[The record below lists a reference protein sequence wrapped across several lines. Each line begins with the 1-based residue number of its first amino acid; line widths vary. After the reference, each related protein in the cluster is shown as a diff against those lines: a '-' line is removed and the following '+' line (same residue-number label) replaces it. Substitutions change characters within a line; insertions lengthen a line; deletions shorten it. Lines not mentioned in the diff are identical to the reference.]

1 MSRDDPESTRS
12 AKQGGG
18 DAAPGGGGSDAGRDG
33 GGARTKAAV
42 PSTPKAGAKAKASP
56 KAKAKGGPA
65 RPSTARRVETFFA
78 KDLWSRELASLPTFR
93 RIVYGFARVA
103 QLTVTN
109 FVKDRCSW
117 RASALTYITVL
128 SLVPLLAL
136 AFSVAKGMGA
146 YETLR
151 TRTIDPFL
159 ESTFGGEVAVADPG
173 ASDGDAATEGDPGDG
188 DQGSAADGG
197 RDAEAGSEAS
207 GDGGGAAPGTGEP
220 PGSAAAEGAVDAT
233 ASDGSQDPGP
243 AGDDP
248 GTEAEPE
255 TTEELGEEL
264 GEVLSNDDGAAGAA
278 AQDTEGGAQVR
289 EALEMVL
296 EFVENTNVSSLG
308 ALGFLLVIF
317 TVIKLLGAIE
327 VSFNDIWGVFRARS
341 LPRKIADYFST
352 VVLVP
357 VLLVTG
363 TGLLRVA
370 RSERFESVVGLGGDD
385 NLLAEFGS
393 FAVVWLAFAFAY
405 ILMPNTRIR
414 ITSALVGGVVGGTMW
429 QLFQWAHV
437 ELQVGVANY
446 NAIYS
451 TFAAL
456 PIFLFWVQSSWMTVL
471 LGAEAAAAHQN
482 QARHGQLVRSRD
494 YDLAQKEVVALR
506 LMTRLTRGFLAGRG
520 SRPSSQLADDLG
532 CPDRVLEEVAVGLE
546 QAGLVATVERAE
558 TGEEML
564 ILAVD
569 PETVRIQDV
578 LDALKGPSRAE
589 PAPAGEPGTEDAA
602 VDRAFEH
609 FRAERDA
616 VRGNRTLRDLAQGE
630 TIA

>member
-1 MSRDDPESTRS
+1 MLYRRTLFPLAALPAGSDGAPRAD
-12 AKQGGG
+12 AGGPS
-18 DAAPGGGGSDAGRDG
+18 DGGSDAGRDG
-33 GGARTKAAV
+33 APTAGS
-42 PSTPKAGAKAKASP
+42 PSDPPAGAKARSS
-56 KAKAKGGPA
+56 AKAGAA
-65 RPSTARRVETFFA
+65 RPSAARRVETFFTR
-78 KDLWSRELASLPTFR
+78 DLWSRELASLPTFR
-93 RIVYGFARVA
+93 RIAYGFARVA

-146 YETLR
+146 YDKLR
-151 TRTIDPFL
+151 TGTIDPFL
-159 ESTFGGEVAVADPG
+159 ESTFGGEVASADADPEDG
-173 ASDGDAATEGDPGDG
+173 AEASEGEAATAG
-188 DQGSAADGG
+188 AD
-197 RDAEAGSEAS
+197 
-207 GDGGGAAPGTGEP
+207 
-220 PGSAAAEGAVDAT
+220 
-233 ASDGSQDPGP
+233 
-243 AGDDP
+243 DD
-248 GTEAEPE
+248 
-255 TTEELGEEL
+255 
-264 GEVLSNDDGAAGAA
+264 AAGAA
-278 AQDTEGGAQVR
+278 EEAGATDDAAPDGADPDGADPDPGAPSGGASQQGAGETAAPDGTTEPGTTDAGPATTTELGEGLDDVLTPGDGAADAEGGAQVR

-327 VSFNDIWGVFRARS
+327 VSFNDIWGVHRARS

-370 RSERFESVVGLGGDD
+370 QSERFESVLGLGGDD
-385 NLLAEFGS
+385 NFLAEFGS

-482 QARHGQLVRSRD
+482 QARHGQIVRSRD

-506 LMTRLTRGFLAGRG
+506 LMTRLTKGFLAGRG
-520 SRPSSQLADDLG
+520 SRPPGDLADDLG

-546 QAGLVATVERAE
+546 QAGLVATVEGAA
-558 TGEEML
+558 TGEETL
-564 ILAVD
+564 LLAVD
-569 PETVRIQDV
+569 PATVRIQDV

-589 PAPAGEPGTEDAA
+589 PAPAGEPAAADAA

-630 TIA
+630 TGSP